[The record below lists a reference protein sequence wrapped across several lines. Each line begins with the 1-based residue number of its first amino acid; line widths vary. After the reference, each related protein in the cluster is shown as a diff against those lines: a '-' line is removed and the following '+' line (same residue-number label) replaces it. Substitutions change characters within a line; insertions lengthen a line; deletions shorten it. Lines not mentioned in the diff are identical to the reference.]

1 MFRSSVDFP
10 APENPMMPWM
20 VPGLMC
26 RLTSSTAVKRPPA
39 DSNVVVTFW
48 ISITGHHL
56 LGAAALPLS
65 ACS

>member
-1 MFRSSVDFP
+1 MDLP

-20 VPGLMC
+20 VPRLMC
-26 RLTSSTAVKRPPA
+26 RLTSSTAVKGPA
-39 DSNVVVTFW
+39 AEANDVLTFW
-48 ISITGHHL
+48 ISITGPHL